1 MDLILQAQPLPGVK
15 SQILT
20 QRALIKALFT
30 DQRFRKEDEEQP
42 TNQPRIPETNFSSK
56 EPKLINLQKFK
67 EPKRSTKF

>member
-1 MDLILQAQPLPGVK
+1 MDQILQAQPLPGVK

-30 DQRFRKEDEEQP
+30 DQRFRKEEQP

-56 EPKLINLQKFK
+56 EPKLINLQKLK